1 LTQFD
6 PSIHASRRQRFLDQL
21 GAAAAVIPAAAL
33 ATHHADCEWPFRQ
46 DSDFFYLTGFDE
58 PDAVALLLPHRPE
71 GERFVL
77 FVHPKDPAA
86 EVWTGFRW
94 GTEGAVERYGADI
107 AHPLDQLSA
116 LLPGYLVGA
125 EAIAFRVGRH
135 PVVEPLVLSAWGRQL
150 DSYARAGV
158 AALGLVAPTPI
169 LHRLRLVKEGHELQR
184 LREACRISA
193 EAHELARSMTQP
205 GMNEAEVQAAIEAHF
220 RAAGARG
227 PAYGS
232 IVAGGDNACV
242 LHYTANTAQLQDGDL
257 LLIDAGCSVDDYY
270 NGDITRTFPVNGR
283 FSPEQRE
290 LYGVVLAS
298 QEAAVEAV
306 RPGGN
311 AEQVHDTALRV
322 LVEGLVDLGLLLG
335 EVDGLIEQGAYR
347 HLYMHRTGHWL
358 GLDVH
363 DVGAYRLGEQ
373 PATLQPG
380 MVLTVEPGLYVS
392 DRLAVPE
399 GQPEIDDRW
408 KGIGIRIED
417 DVAVTESGHEVLTA
431 AAQKSLAAMERH

>member
-1 LTQFD
+1 MTQFD

-335 EVDGLIEQGAYR
+335 DVDGLIEQGAYR

>member
-1 LTQFD
+1 MTQFD

-21 GAAAAVIPAAAL
+21 GAAAAVIPAATL
-33 ATHHADCEWPFRQ
+33 ATHHADCEFPFRQ

-116 LLPGYLVGA
+116 LLPGYLEGA

-135 PVVEPLVLSAWGRQL
+135 PAVEPLVLSAWGRQL
-150 DSYARAGV
+150 DSYARAGT
-158 AALGLVAPTPI
+158 AALGLVAPTPV

-193 EAHELARSMTQP
+193 EAHELARTMTQP

-232 IVAGGDNACV
+232 IGAGGDNACV
-242 LHYTANTAQLQDGDL
+242 LHYTANTAALQDGDL

-283 FSPEQRE
+283 FSAEQRE
-290 LYGVVLAS
+290 LYSLVLAA
-298 QEAAVEAV
+298 QEAAVETV
-306 RPGGN
+306 HPGGT
-311 AEQVHDTALRV
+311 AEQVHATALRV

-335 EVDGLIEQGAYR
+335 DVDGLIEQGAYR

-363 DVGAYRLGEQ
+363 DVGAYRLGDH
-373 PATLQPG
+373 PAPLEPG
-380 MVLTVEPGLYVS
+380 MVLTVEPGLYIS

-399 GQPEIDDRW
+399 GQPEIDERW

-417 DVAVTESGHEVLTA
+417 DVAVTASGHEVLTA
-431 AAQKSLAAMERH
+431 AAQKSVAAMERR

>member
-1 LTQFD
+1 MTQFD

-193 EAHELARSMTQP
+193 EAHELARFMTQP